1 MNFVINMHAD
11 YRALLES
18 AAVRVL
24 PAELVKAVSELNE
37 RSRANEIMTDLCSTA
52 WQQYTVPLRLRQTP
66 ITDAERR
73 GLEYVQELFRSRLA
87 YVKERREMGTQ
98 VLELLGKYNLGR

>member
-24 PAELVKAVSELNE
+24 PAELVKAVSELDE
-37 RSRANEIMTDLCSTA
+37 RSRANEIMTDL
-52 WQQYTVPLRLRQTP
+52 
-66 ITDAERR
+66 
-73 GLEYVQELFRSRLA
+73 
-87 YVKERREMGTQ
+87 
-98 VLELLGKYNLGR
+98 